1 MSLPTGT
8 AEVSAST
15 ESIVLYTNPL
25 RTPGDIADWIP
36 EGPMRAVAGQE
47 GLELESTGDEAVLG
61 DRAHFTVWCPEALP
75 DGIRISW
82 SFRPLTDEGLA
93 MVFFAAE
100 GIGADLF
107 SAGLAARD
115 GYYPQYHSGD
125 IRTLHASYYRR
136 KWLSERRF
144 TTANLRKSP
153 GFQLVAQG
161 ADPLPAVADV
171 DGFYRVHVEKDG
183 ASVRFGIDDLTLF
196 DWRDESGDV
205 LGGGRIGF
213 RHMAPLRAAY
223 RDLEVTSLHT

>member
-1 MSLPTGT
+1 MSDE
-8 AEVSAST
+8 A
-15 ESIVLYTNPL
+15 IYRNPL
-25 RTPGDIADWIP
+25 REPAHIADWVA
-36 EGPMRAVAGQE
+36 EGPMGSAAGEE
-47 GLELESTGDEAVLG
+47 GLELFGTADEAVLG
-61 DRAHFTVWCPEALP
+61 DHAHFTVWCPVRLP
-75 DGIRISW
+75 DGIRVSW

-107 SAGLAARD
+107 SPALASRT
-115 GYYPQYHSGD
+115 GYYPEYHSGD

-136 KWLSERRF
+136 KWPSERRF
-144 TTANLRKSP
+144 TTSNLRKSP

-161 ADPLPAVADV
+161 ADPLPGIADV

-183 ASVRFGIDDLTLF
+183 RSVRFGIDDLTLF
-196 DWRDESGDV
+196 VWHDESGDV

-223 RDLEVTSLHT
+223 RDLEVTSLHD